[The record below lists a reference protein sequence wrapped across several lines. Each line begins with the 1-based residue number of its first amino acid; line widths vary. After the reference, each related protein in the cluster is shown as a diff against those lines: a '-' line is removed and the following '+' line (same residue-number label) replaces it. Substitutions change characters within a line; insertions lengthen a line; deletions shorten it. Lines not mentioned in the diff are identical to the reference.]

1 MSRLVTSD
9 LAFGRQGAAEADGC
23 IPQRRTR
30 ESQIR
35 ASLASHDSCSD
46 SPCSWL
52 VTRHTTLVAAFLVSC
67 LWLAAVAP
75 LLCARQ
81 FPPAVPPPQ
90 PTVLP
95 APAVRVLPN
104 GLKVV
109 VLEQRGL
116 PLVTLDLAIKTGSE
130 ADPPN
135 LPGTA
140 EFVASLL
147 NEGTAKRTA
156 QQIAAAL
163 DDTGATLDT
172 GAEWDDSYATITALS
187 GHVRLAFDVVSD
199 IFIRPSFQHAEV
211 ERIRTQTLSALDV
224 LRQDPEYLADT
235 LIEELAFQGTPY
247 SHPANGV
254 GQSIKR
260 ISAETLQQFHA
271 RYYQPS
277 NAVLVAVGDISP
289 AKAFGLAQHFLGAW
303 KNGQPIPRVE
313 SRSSQ
318 SAPER
323 RIVAVDDPNAV
334 QTVIR
339 IANRAI
345 ERDSSDYPALTVA
358 NQVLGGPA
366 ENLLFSA
373 LRTRRG
379 LVYGA
384 SSDLD
389 CYRIAGVWEEKSATR
404 TAETLEAV
412 RLMLKQMKSL
422 RGHTLGQWE
431 LENAQ
436 DYLVGHMALDLESSQ
451 DVADHL
457 LELLIYGLPI
467 NDWNQF
473 PQKIQRLQVKDV
485 RAAIRSYLKPE
496 EAVIVLVGNVSK
508 FKEDL
513 EKLGPLEMIP
523 LSRVDL
529 ASETLD
535 GEPVRT
541 LAAR

>member
-1 MSRLVTSD
+1 MTTEENQDRRPEEVGDTPLRKPSCNRPIARRAAGLCYRLVTPH
-9 LAFGRQGAAEADGC
+9 LLLL
-23 IPQRRTR
+23 T
-30 ESQIR
+30 
-35 ASLASHDSCSD
+35 
-46 SPCSWL
+46 
-52 VTRHTTLVAAFLVSC
+52 AFLVSFLC
-67 LWLAAVAP
+67 LSALAAY
-75 LLCARQ
+75 LSARD
-81 FPPAVPPPQ
+81 FPPAVPAPQ
-90 PTVLP
+90 PVVLP
-95 APAVRVLPN
+95 AAPVRILPN

-109 VLEQRGL
+109 VLERRDL
-116 PLVTLDLAIKTGSE
+116 PVVTLDLAVKTGSE

-147 NEGTAKRTA
+147 DEGTTTRTA

-187 GHVRLAFDVVSD
+187 SHIHVAFDVLSD
-199 IFIRPSFQHAEV
+199 IFVHPSFEPAEV
-211 ERIRTQTLSALDV
+211 ERIRTQTLSALDI

-235 LIEELAFQGTPY
+235 LVEEMAFRGTPY

-254 GQSIKR
+254 VESIKR
-260 ISAETLQQFHA
+260 ISAQTLQQFHA
-271 RYYQPS
+271 RYYEPS
-277 NAVLVAVGDISP
+277 NAVLVAVGDLSAP
-289 AKAFGLAQHFLGAW
+289 NGFALAQRFFGPW
-303 KNGQPIPRVE
+303 QNSQPIPRIE
-313 SRSSQ
+313 TSPGNPS
-318 SAPER
+318 PER
-323 RIVAVDDPNAV
+323 QVVAIDDPNAV

-339 IANRAI
+339 IANRAV
-345 ERDSSDYPALTVA
+345 ERDSSEYPALTVA

-389 CYRIAGVWEEKSATR
+389 CYRIAGVWEEKTATR
-404 TAETLEAV
+404 TAETVRAV
-412 RLMLKQMKSL
+412 QLTLDQMKSL
-422 RGHTLGQWE
+422 RGHALGPWE

-451 DVADHL
+451 DIADHL

-473 PQKIQRLQVKDV
+473 PQKIRRLQVDDV

-496 EAVIVLVGNVSK
+496 DAVIVLVGNISG
-508 FKEDL
+508 FKKEL
-513 EKLGPLEMIP
+513 EKLGPLQMIP
-523 LSRVDL
+523 LSRVNL
-529 ASETLD
+529 ASDSLD
-535 GEPVRT
+535 GKPPRLWLQDSSTVKR
-541 LAAR
+541 

>member
-1 MSRLVTSD
+1 MTTEEN
-9 LAFGRQGAAEADGC
+9 QHE
-23 IPQRRTR
+23 RR
-30 ESQIR
+30 EE
-35 ASLASHDSCSD
+35 
-46 SPCSWL
+46 
-52 VTRHTTLVAAFLVSC
+52 VGG
-67 LWLAAVAP
+67 AP
-75 LLCARQ
+75 LRKPSCDRPTATRTARLGCRHITPHLLFVTALRAFFLCLPVQAAHLSGRDL
-81 FPPAVPPPQ
+81 PPAVPAPQ
-90 PTVLP
+90 LMVLP
-95 APAVRVLPN
+95 AAALRILPN

-109 VLEQRGL
+109 VLERKDL
-116 PLVTLDLAIKTGSE
+116 PVVTLDLAVKTGSE

-140 EFVASLL
+140 QFVASLL
-147 NEGTAKRTA
+147 DEGTTTRTA

-172 GAEWDDSYATITALS
+172 GAEWDDSYATVTALS
-187 GHVRLAFDVVSD
+187 NHVHSAFDVLSD
-199 IFIRPSFQHAEV
+199 IFVHPSFESAEV
-211 ERIRTQTLSALDV
+211 ERIRTQTLSALDI

-235 LIEELAFQGTPY
+235 LVEEIAFRGTPY

-254 GQSIKR
+254 VESIKR
-260 ISAETLQQFHA
+260 ISARTLRQFHA

-277 NAVLVAVGDISP
+277 NAVLVAVGDIS
-289 AKAFGLAQHFLGAW
+289 ASSGFALAQRFFGLWQ
-303 KNGQPIPRVE
+303 NSEPIPRIKTNPGN
-313 SRSSQ
+313 SS
-318 SAPER
+318 PER
-323 RIVAVDDPNAV
+323 RVLAIDDPNAV

-339 IANRAI
+339 IANRVV
-345 ERDSSDYPALTVA
+345 ERDSSEYPALMVA

-389 CYRIAGVWEEKSATR
+389 CYRIAGVWEEKTATR
-404 TAETLEAV
+404 TAQTVRAV
-412 RLMLKQMKSL
+412 QLMLDQMRSL
-422 RGHTLGQWE
+422 RGHALGPWE

-451 DVADHL
+451 DIADHL

-473 PQKIQRLQVKDV
+473 PQKIRRLQVDDV
-485 RAAIRSYLKPE
+485 RAAIRTYLKPE
-496 EAVIVLVGNVSK
+496 DAVIVLVGNVSA
-508 FKEDL
+508 FKNEL
-513 EKLGPLEMIP
+513 KKLGPFQVIP
-523 LSRVDL
+523 LSRVNL
-529 ASETLD
+529 ASEFLD
-535 GEPVRT
+535 GKPFPA